1 MRNRLKI
8 NQQLLLFFAS
18 IVTGSTVATLPGY
31 AAIFSA
37 SQTYL
42 KLDNFN
48 QIPQDIGVFYEDF
61 NSKTIS
67 DKGKGAVQAKLDV
80 DSIFKAENSLVFAQS
95 NIQSQVLGSGSDY
108 LGDLKISSRFVG
120 QFFIAADRQFSFD
133 FTALLGLV
141 NAIERGQD
149 EAASTYADIS
159 ILLIDSLNLKAFD
172 SFNLFANLNTDLTEI
187 SDSDFFSL
195 TPGNNFR
202 LNQVSELPFLGG
214 IQESYQV
221 LVQGSFQRYFPE
233 STQLTLVAVTRN
245 KSCGESSKKLNICVK
260 VPEPS
265 NQFALIGLLGL
276 SSVLLLRRIMK

>member
-1 MRNRLKI
+1 MAIKKK
-8 NQQLLLFFAS
+8 LLLFFAS
-18 IVTGSTVATLPGY
+18 IVTGSTAAILPSY

-48 QIPQDIGVFYEDF
+48 KIPQDVGVFYEDF

-80 DSIFKAENSLVFAQS
+80 DSIFKAEDSLVFAQS
-95 NIQSQVLGSGSDY
+95 NIQSQVLGQGSDY
-108 LGDLKISSRFVG
+108 LGDLKISSRLVSK
-120 QFFIAADRQFSFD
+120 FFIEAEQQFSFD
-133 FTALLGLV
+133 FTAFLGLV

-149 EAASTYADIS
+149 EAASTYAAVS
-159 ILLIDSLNLKAFD
+159 ILLIDSINRTAFD

-187 SDSDFFSL
+187 SDSDFFSF

-202 LNQVSELPFLGG
+202 LNQVSELPLLGG
-214 IQESYQV
+214 TQESYQV

-233 STQLTLVAVTRN
+233 NTQLTLVAVTRN

-260 VPEPS
+260 VSEPS
-265 NQFALIGLLGL
+265 NRFALIGLLGL
-276 SSVLLLRRIMK
+276 SSVLLLRRIMKQIV